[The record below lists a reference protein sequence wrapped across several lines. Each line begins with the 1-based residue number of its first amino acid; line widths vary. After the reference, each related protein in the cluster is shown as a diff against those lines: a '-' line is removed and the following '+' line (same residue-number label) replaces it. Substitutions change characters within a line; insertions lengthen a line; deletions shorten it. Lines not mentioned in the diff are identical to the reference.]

1 LKTPRSNRFKLS
13 IRIGYLY
20 NLLVEIKFSPSTRG
34 GMFMPILQNLK
45 ESFNKLLELNLL
57 ENFSEILKHPL
68 SILTVIVLAIIM
80 VVLVRAKKINFT
92 TKLITRIA
100 IALALAVVLD
110 FFKIYRMPQGG
121 SVTLGSMVPIIL
133 ISLWYGA
140 EVGMLT
146 GMLYGIIS
154 LILGPFILHP
164 LQVILDYPLAF
175 LVLGTAGFFKN
186 SKYMGTV
193 LAVVLRF
200 VCSVLSGV
208 IFFAEY
214 APPGQSPLMYSV
226 IYNGSYLG
234 VELII
239 CLVLIALLP
248 VAQLKKHLIE
258 TAS

>member
-1 LKTPRSNRFKLS
+1 MFRPS
-13 IRIGYLY
+13 
-20 NLLVEIKFSPSTRG
+20 NLLVKIKFSPSTG
-34 GMFMPILQNLK
+34 GGVFMPIVESLK

-57 ENFSEILKHPL
+57 ENFSEIFKHPV
-68 SILTVIVLAIIM
+68 SILTVVVLAIIM

-133 ISLWYGA
+133 ISLWYGP
-140 EVGMLT
+140 EIGMLT

-154 LILGPFILHP
+154 LILGPWIVHP

-175 LVLGTAGFFKN
+175 LLLGTSGFFRN
-186 SKYMGTV
+186 NKYLGTS

-200 VCSVLSGV
+200 ISHVLSGV
-208 IFFAEY
+208 IFFGEY
-214 APPGQSPLMYSV
+214 AAPGQSPLMYSM
-226 IYNGSYLG
+226 IYNGSFLG

-239 CLVLIALLP
+239 CLVLVALLP

-258 TAS
+258 TTS